1 MKLIDQRA
9 YEMQPSNQ
17 GFLALAVRSVRTTG
31 EGYFVMAIT
40 MAHTASTFTRRAQGA
55 TVFFDRFMRL
65 FMSEKFLIGNIY
77 AT

>member
-9 YEMQPSNQ
+9 YEMQARVAGPGSSRHWRGLFCYGHNHGAHRLYFHQ
-17 GFLALAVRSVRTTG
+17 TG
-31 EGYFVMAIT
+31 
-40 MAHTASTFTRRAQGA
+40 AQGA
-55 TVFFDRFMRL
+55 SVFFDRFMRL